1 MKYHKGELPD
11 QPEAKK
17 KALEKYV
24 SKQIQFRT
32 KGRVLKYLTEFEFND
47 VVYDGEF
54 INSETKE
61 TILWNEYGQVVI
73 NDVRTLH
80 EDNTLICSALGKKY
94 TMKSLSPSGGKIYAF
109 I

>member
-1 MKYHKGELPD
+1 MKYQKGVLPD

>member
-1 MKYHKGELPD
+1 MKYYKGELPD

-32 KGRVLKYLTEFEFND
+32 KGRDLKYLAEFEFSD
-47 VVYDGEF
+47 IVYDGEF
-54 INSETKE
+54 INSEKKE
-61 TILWNEYGQVVI
+61 TILWCEFGDIVI
-73 NDVRTLH
+73 NNVRTMR

-94 TMKSLSPSGGKIYAF
+94 TMKSLLPSGGKIYAF